1 MMRDTTFLVG
11 GALVVGLGAALAVG
25 LAWAGAG
32 WYYAGTWFASAL
44 AIGFG
49 AFFVYVGTEERRS
62 RRRWLAGYDPNR
74 PGAGDPPP

>member
-11 GALVVGLGAALAVG
+11 GALVIALGAAFALG
-25 LAWAGAG
+25 LLWAGAG
-32 WYYAGTWFASAL
+32 LGFAGAWLGAAL

-49 AFFVYVGTEERRS
+49 AFFVYVGSAERRE

-74 PGAGDPPP
+74 PDASPPPP